1 MKKFNIYTNPSGIL
15 QVVKQGWSFP
25 AFGFGIFWCFFKRLY
40 NIGIILFISSFF
52 FNIIFPNDTKV
63 NITAY
68 ILTICI
74 SGWLGSSGNKL
85 IENNLLKNGY
95 KFKKTVSAL
104 NPKSAINKY
113 MNEN

>member
-1 MKKFNIYTNPSGIL
+1 MKNFNIYTNPSGNL

-25 AFGFGIFWCFFKRLY
+25 AFSFGILWCFFKRLY
-40 NIGIILFISSFF
+40 YVGVILFISSFI
-52 FNIIFPNDTKV
+52 FNIIFPSDTKV

-68 ILTICI
+68 ILSICI

-113 MNEN
+113 LRFN

>member
-1 MKKFNIYTNPSGIL
+1 MKNFNIYTNPSGII

-25 AFGFGIFWCFFKRLY
+25 VFGFGILWCFFKRLY
-40 NIGIILFISSFF
+40 NIGFILFISSFF
-52 FNIIFPNDTKV
+52 FSIIFRSDTNI

-68 ILTICI
+68 IFTICI

-95 KFKKTVSAL
+95 KFKKTIKAL
-104 NPKSAINKY
+104 NPKSAINLY
-113 MNEN
+113 LNDN